1 MTESPR
7 ERRDSFRIDDKV
19 HLEYRILS
27 EDEYRRLRAQPADE
41 LETPSLV
48 GQLRDLTAQA
58 GNLLITIR
66 KVDPDVAHYLTLLDR
81 KIELVASQLEGA
93 RAGGPLTPDTR
104 VNMSAGGMGLW
115 RDQPLA
121 LGTKLELHLMVF
133 PSHLRI
139 HALGEVVHTEEEP
152 QAPVHGRFR
161 IGVLFTHLPEADK
174 DALVRHLIE
183 RQSAQL
189 RRQRGR

>member
-1 MTESPR
+1 MAD

-19 HLEYRILS
+19 HLEYRVLS
-27 EDEYRRLRAQPADE
+27 EDEYQRLLAQPIDE
-41 LETPSLV
+41 LEESSLV

-66 KVDPDVAHYLTLLDR
+66 KADPDVAHYLALLDR
-81 KIELVASQLEGA
+81 KIELVASQLEGT
-93 RAGGPLTPDTR
+93 RAGRPLTPDTR

-121 LGTKLELHLMVF
+121 LGTKLDLHLMVF
-133 PSHLRI
+133 PSHLRV
-139 HALGEVVHTEEEP
+139 HALGEVVHAEEDP
-152 QAPVHGRFR
+152 QAPAHSRFR
-161 IGVLFTHLPEADK
+161 IGVLFTRLPESDK